1 MTLRLTVLASGRGS
15 NFVAL
20 HDAIQGGRC
29 DAQVVSVVTDKKS
42 APVIQL
48 ADERDIATQV
58 IPFRKKDRP
67 AWEAE
72 LLAFVQA
79 QETDWVVLAGFMR
92 VLSASFVDAF
102 AQRIVNVH
110 PSLLPAF
117 PGMHAVQ
124 QALDAGV
131 RLSGCTVHLVDAGVD
146 TGPVLA
152 QAAVPVCEGDDVEA
166 LHGRIREREHSLL
179 ASTIDAL
186 AAGRLELDPVRWNEA
201 AWPEG
206 IESPMRLR

>member
-20 HDAIQGGRC
+20 HDAIRSGRC
-29 DAQVVSVVTDKKS
+29 DARIVSVITDKKS

-48 ADERDIATQV
+48 AEARGVATQI
-58 IPFRKKDRP
+58 IPFRRKERD

-72 LLAFVQA
+72 LLRVVQA
-79 QETDWVVLAGFMR
+79 QDAEWVVLAGFMR
-92 VLSASFVDAF
+92 VLSAAFVDAF

-131 RLSGCTVHLVDAGVD
+131 RVSGCTVDRKSVV
-146 TGPVLA
+146 
-152 QAAVPVCEGDDVEA
+152 
-166 LHGRIREREHSLL
+166 
-179 ASTIDAL
+179 
-186 AAGRLELDPVRWNEA
+186 
-201 AWPEG
+201 
-206 IESPMRLR
+206 

>member
-20 HDAIQGGRC
+20 HDAIRSGRC
-29 DAQVVSVVTDKKS
+29 DARIVSVITDKKS

-48 ADERDIATQV
+48 AEARGIATQI
-58 IPFRKKDRP
+58 IPFRRKERG

-72 LLAFVQA
+72 LLGVVQA
-79 QETDWVVLAGFMR
+79 QDAEWVVLAGFMR
-92 VLSASFVDAF
+92 VLSSAFVDAF

-131 RLSGCTVHLVDAGVD
+131 RVSGCTVHLVDAGVD

-152 QAAVPVCEGDDVEA
+152 QAAVPVCEGDDAEA
-166 LHGRIREREHSLL
+166 LHGRIRKREHTLL

-186 AAGRLELDPVRWNEA
+186 AAGRLELDPVRWSSA
-201 AWPEG
+201 SWPES
-206 IESPMRLR
+206 IESPMSLP

>member
-1 MTLRLTVLASGRGS
+1 M
-15 NFVAL
+15 
-20 HDAIQGGRC
+20 
-29 DAQVVSVVTDKKS
+29 
-42 APVIQL
+42 
-48 ADERDIATQV
+48 
-58 IPFRKKDRP
+58 
-67 AWEAE
+67 
-72 LLAFVQA
+72 
-79 QETDWVVLAGFMR
+79 
-92 VLSASFVDAF
+92 
-102 AQRIVNVH
+102 
-110 PSLLPAF
+110 
-117 PGMHAVQ
+117 
-124 QALDAGV
+124 

-152 QAAVPVCEGDDVEA
+152 QAAVPVCQGDDVEA